1 MTFLSIDLDKRI
13 QCSEE
18 EKQECLKLAEKL
30 VRMAERARQKGILQ
44 LEEELDSDLPY
55 LLRIGLR
62 LVLDGTE
69 PAIVDKTLTAYIC
82 STPLE
87 GKELLKYLV
96 IRIGILGIQ
105 QGHNPRILRMQ
116 LLAYFGTE
124 FASKVVDDTAAAL
137 EEFYEKIQKELPLSD
152 DTLAL
157 EEELGILKDRGIQKT
172 LRRVDQ
178 YILANALA
186 GTSGA
191 IRIRTMRNMSP
202 RAALL
207 LKEDLEDRE
216 ARSIEEIMEAQ
227 HLVLQIIKQLKEEG
241 EI

>member
-1 MTFLSIDLDKRI
+1 M
-13 QCSEE
+13 
-18 EKQECLKLAEKL
+18 CLWRLN
-30 VRMAERARQKGILQ
+30 
-44 LEEELDSDLPY
+44 
-55 LLRIGLR
+55 IGNF
-62 LVLDGTE
+62 
-69 PAIVDKTLTAYIC
+69 C
-82 STPLE
+82 NSF
-87 GKELLKYLV
+87 KEV
-96 IRIGILGIQ
+96 
-105 QGHNPRILRMQ
+105 
-116 LLAYFGTE
+116 F
-124 FASKVVDDTAAAL
+124 
-137 EEFYEKIQKELPLSD
+137 
-152 DTLAL
+152 
-157 EEELGILKDRGIQKT
+157 
-172 LRRVDQ
+172 DQ